1 MISLGMF
8 TWFYSSIVAK
18 AMEINIYHAI
28 NFP

>member
-1 MISLGMF
+1 MISLEMF

-18 AMEINIYHAI
+18 AMEINLYNAM